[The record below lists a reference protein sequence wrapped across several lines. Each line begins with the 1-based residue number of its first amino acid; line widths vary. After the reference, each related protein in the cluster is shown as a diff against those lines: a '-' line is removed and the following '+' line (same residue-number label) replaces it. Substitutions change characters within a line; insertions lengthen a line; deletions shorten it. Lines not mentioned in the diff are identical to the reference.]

1 LSLRPFWRTVFLL
14 LAGAATVYS
23 AGPPRFTWANAGLR
37 VDHPPLQ
44 GAAAVAGALLLALAA
59 IGMRPRA
66 LLVLCVS
73 AAAGLGLLG
82 TERLAWRLEAVDAGL
97 NERTTLGWT
106 RLGWQDVASVDSRPE
121 ALIVRSRAGGA
132 LTLDTR
138 AYPAD
143 ERSRLER
150 TIARRVREA
159 SLR

>member
-82 TERLAWRLEAVDAGL
+82 TERLAWRLEAVETGL

-106 RLGWQDVASVDSRPE
+106 RLGWQEVASVDSRPD
-121 ALIVRSRAGGA
+121 ALVVRSRAGVTVSVG
-132 LTLDTR
+132 TR
-138 AYPAD
+138 ACPAD
-143 ERSRLER
+143 ERQRLER